1 MGRAV
6 TMGLAMMT
14 TLAACHN
21 DVVVV
26 SDIPAA
32 PRSVAATYYNG
43 AVTVSWELAPE
54 WNGEAFRVYSRRTT
68 DSGWFFI
75 AEVTSCAGGDC
86 LYQDINV
93 LESQSYE
100 YYVSAVGSGGET
112 ASATVTVFVPPFTP
126 PPIPDQPR
134 VIALDNAN
142 YLTWGTISRDGVPDF
157 SFYRVYLD
165 DAGTEYLLGETDSE
179 GFLDLLAANGSTYAY
194 FVTAVDRDGHES
206 DPDFSPRASGTPRPD
221 YHGEWIYAWEAVPGL
236 SGFFFQTDETISPI
250 VDGNG
255 GGWDFRIE
263 SDGTQWWLRTG
274 PGAAVHNNGGF
285 VTSALKCGPGADF
298 DCTDVSEA
306 PTTNYATGLF
316 EMLPQT
322 TYVIR
327 VNDTDGVHYGA
338 IRVEFLGFDQTAPIM
353 IFDWAFQLQP
363 NNPDLVAPSGS

>member
-6 TMGLAMMT
+6 TMGLAMMM

-43 AVTVSWELAPE
+43 VVTVSWELAPE
-54 WNGEAFRVYSRRTT
+54 WNGEAFRLYSRRTT
-68 DSGWFFI
+68 DTGWFFI
-75 AEVTSCAGGDC
+75 AEVTSCAGGEC

-93 LESQSYE
+93 LESQTYE
-100 YYVSAVGSGGET
+100 YYVSAVGSTGET
-112 ASATVTVFVPPFTP
+112 ASGTVSVFVPPFTP

-142 YLTWGTISRDGVPDF
+142 YLTWGTISREGVPDF

-206 DPDFSPRASGTPRPD
+206 DPRSSPRASGTPRPD
-221 YHGEWIYAWEAVPGL
+221 YHGEWLWAFQDQPAW
-236 SGFFFQTDETISPI
+236 SGFRFQADESSIPI
-250 VDGNG
+250 LDGNDPTR
-255 GGWDFRIE
+255 DFRLE
-263 SDGTQWWLRTG
+263 SDGVQWWLVPG
-274 PGAAVHNNGGF
+274 PNAAVST
-285 VTSALKCGPGADF
+285 TSCAAWP
-298 DCTDVSEA
+298 
-306 PTTNYATGLF
+306 PTPPARTSRSR
-316 EMLPQT
+316 P
-322 TYVIR
+322 R
-327 VNDTDGVHYGA
+327 PDTRQA
-338 IRVEFLGFDQTAPIM
+338 QWSSSRRRRT
-353 IFDWAFQLQP
+353 
-363 NNPDLVAPSGS
+363 

>member
-6 TMGLAMMT
+6 TMGLAMMM

-43 AVTVSWELAPE
+43 VVTVSWELAPE
-54 WNGEAFRVYSRRTT
+54 WNGEAFRLYSRRTT
-68 DSGWFFI
+68 DTGWFFI
-75 AEVTSCAGGDC
+75 AEVTSCAGGEC

-93 LESQSYE
+93 LESQTYE
-100 YYVSAVGSGGET
+100 YYVSAVGSTGET
-112 ASATVTVFVPPFTP
+112 ASGTVSVFVPPFTP

-142 YLTWGTISRDGVPDF
+142 YLTWGTISREGVPDF

-206 DPDFSPRASGTPRPD
+206 DPRSSPRASGTPRPD
-221 YHGEWIYAWEAVPGL
+221 YHGEWLWAFQDQPAW
-236 SGFFFQTDETISPI
+236 SGFRFQADESSIPI
-250 VDGNG
+250 LDGNDPTR
-255 GGWDFRIE
+255 DFRLE
-263 SDGTQWWLRTG
+263 SDGVQWWLVPG
-274 PGAAVHNNGGF
+274 PNAAVST
-285 VTSALKCGPGADF
+285 TSWITTALKCGVAADAT
-298 DCTDVSEA
+298 CTDITVA
-306 PTTNYATGLF
+306 PATGYTTGAVELF
-316 EMLPQT
+316 PQT
-322 TYVIR
+322 TYVMR
-327 VNDTDGVHYGA
+327 TDEGGGNVNYGA

-353 IFDWAFQLQP
+353 IFDWAFQLQS
-363 NNPDLVAPSGS
+363 NNPNLVAPSDG